1 MTMSLRLI
9 VPSGIIFQG
18 EAVKITAEAANGSFC
33 LLPRHIDFVA
43 SLVPGILS
51 IALAEGEEVF
61 VAVDEGVLVKHGRE
75 VRVSTWNA
83 VQGQLGELRDA
94 VRARSA
100 QLGERE
106 QQARRALDRLEAS
119 LVRGIVE
126 WDGGEHG

>member
-1 MTMSLRLI
+1 MTMSVRLI
-9 VPSGIIFQG
+9 VPAGILLR
-18 EAVKITAEAANGSFC
+18 EKAVKITAEAANGSFC
-33 LLPRHIDFVA
+33 LLPRHVDFVA
-43 SLVPGILS
+43 SLVPGILA
-51 IALAEGEEVF
+51 IAPVDREELF
-61 VAVDEGVLVKHGRE
+61 VAVDEGVLVKHGRD

-83 VQGQLGELRDA
+83 IQGELGELRDA